1 MNGFLA
7 LAVCIATKAHQGQ
20 KDKYGQPYILH
31 PTRVMNMGRT
41 IEEKIVGILHDVVE
55 DTEWTFDDLSE
66 KGFPAEI
73 MNALHCVTKANNEL
87 YDDYIERC
95 ASNSLAIAVKIHDL
109 IDNMDVR
116 RMTVVG
122 STETE
127 RLNKYLKAYHR
138 LFPLYK

>member
-55 DTEWTFDDLSE
+55 DTKWTFDDLAG
-66 KGFPAEI
+66 KGFPIEI
-73 MNALHCVTKANNEL
+73 MNALHCITKANNEL

-95 ASNSLAIAVKIHDL
+95 VANPLALAVKIHDL
-109 IDNMDVR
+109 TDNMDVR
-116 RMTVVG
+116 RMPVIG
-122 STETE
+122 NAEIE
-127 RLNKYLKAYHR
+127 RLRKYLKAYQR
-138 LFPLYK
+138 LLPLYK